1 MQIRLSTAFLVLVI
15 VSVGA
20 AALRAE
26 PAAHHSRSA
35 DTQAR

>member
-1 MQIRLSTAFLVLVI
+1 MQIRFSTAFLVIVI

-26 PAAHHSRSA
+26 AASEHARHTT
-35 DTQAR
+35 TQGR